1 MKTSI
6 IFLWIIVIALVATFA
21 IGHFYTPESK
31 SFGGVTVGNEYTST
45 STIHSAITSNQ
56 LIREGWGSLGS
67 VVITGAGTSAFTL
80 YDATSTDFSTNPK
93 RSTSTALLATIP
105 ASLAAGT
112 YTFDVT
118 YTTGLFVYYDTVAT
132 AVTSTITYR

>member
-1 MKTSI
+1 MKLSNI
-6 IFLWIIVIALVATFA
+6 LLGIGLIALMAVVGFNLATDEGPQFQS
-21 IGHFYTPESK
+21 T
-31 SFGGVTVGNEYTST
+31 TVGNEYTAT
-45 STIHSAITSNQ
+45 STIHSGIVGSN

-67 VVITGAGTSAFTL
+67 VVVTGAGTSAFSL

-93 RSTSTALLATIP
+93 RATSTALLATIP

-118 YTTGLFVYYDTVAT
+118 YTDGLFVYYDVVGT
-132 AVTSTITYR
+132 APTSTITFR